1 MKKSRLAIFALTV
14 IAILAV
20 IVTFFGDIRDGM
32 RLGLDLKGGFEILYE
47 VTPLTESDELP
58 SMEAVV
64 RSISKRVNTLGVNE
78 PVIQVE
84 GDNRI
89 RVQLA
94 DVHDPEAARRMISST
109 ANLTFRDVNDELLMD
124 AKVLQEGSATL
135 AYDEYGRAK
144 VSLKLSD
151 QEVFRDVT
159 ADISSR
165 GNGNN
170 LIVAW
175 LDFDEATDSYRKES
189 NYLRSQIYFGSDRIT
204 ND

>member
-1 MKKSRLAIFALTV
+1 MKKSRLTMFGITV
-14 IAILAV
+14 IAIMAI
-20 IVTFFGDIRDGM
+20 IVAFFGDIRDNM

-47 VTPLTESDELP
+47 VTPLSEKDELP

-109 ANLTFRDVNDELLMD
+109 ANLTFRDVDDKLLMD
-124 AKVLQEGSATL
+124 ATVLQEGSASL

-144 VSLKLSD
+144 VSLKLAD
-151 QEVFRDVT
+151 QSVFR
-159 ADISSR
+159 R
-165 GNGNN
+165 N
-170 LIVAW
+170 
-175 LDFDEATDSYRKES
+175 DFEAKQRTES
-189 NYLRSQIYFGSDRIT
+189 DCCMA
-204 ND
+204 